1 MQLTDGNANV
11 IPSQSQS
18 NLHSDEP
25 APKEGKTARN
35 KAPKNAYDRIK
46 LGKIRWKLPGRK
58 DSTYAD
64 INTFQHSKNPTPD
77 SRDSQ
82 LKRQSSHNYENPD
95 ILTLESYENIPSRSL
110 SREGRKDSTYADINT
125 FQHSK
130 NPTPESRDSQLK
142 RQSSHNYENPDTLTL
157 QSYENIS
164 TESLSRELTTKP
176 SVTADETVM
185 VENTGVYESVDSNV

>member
-1 MQLTDGNANV
+1 MYVHPQKV
-11 IPSQSQS
+11 KQQQ
-18 NLHSDEP
+18 
-25 APKEGKTARN
+25 N

-64 INTFQHSKNPTPD
+64 INRFQHGPTKDHTPEN
-77 SRDSQ
+77 RDSQ

-95 ILTLESYENIPSRSL
+95 
-110 SREGRKDSTYADINT
+110 A
-125 FQHSK
+125 
-130 NPTPESRDSQLK
+130 
-142 RQSSHNYENPDTLTL
+142 LTL
-157 QSYENIS
+157 QSYENIP

-176 SVTADETVM
+176 SVTVDETVM

>member
-1 MQLTDGNANV
+1 M

-18 NLHSDEP
+18 QSNVHNDEP
-25 APKEGKTARN
+25 APKAGKAGKAARN

-46 LGKIRWKLPGRK
+46 LGKIRWRLPGRKDRTYADINRFQHSKDPTPDSRDSQLKRQSSHNYENPDTLTLQSYENIPSQSLSKEGRK

-64 INTFQHSKNPTPD
+64 INIFQNSKDPTPD

-95 ILTLESYENIPSRSL
+95 ILTLESYENIP
-110 SREGRKDSTYADINT
+110 I
-125 FQHSK
+125 
-130 NPTPESRDSQLK
+130 
-142 RQSSHNYENPDTLTL
+142 
-157 QSYENIS
+157 
-164 TESLSRELTTKP
+164 ESLSRELTTKP

>member
-1 MQLTDGNANV
+1 M

-18 NLHSDEP
+18 NVDNDEP
-25 APKEGKTARN
+25 ASKKGKTARN
-35 KAPKNAYDRIK
+35 KAPKNAYDRIR
-46 LGKIRWKLPGRK
+46 LGKIRWRLPGRK

-64 INTFQHSKNPTPD
+64 INRFQHSKNPTPE
-77 SRDSQ
+77 SRESQ
-82 LKRQSSHNYENPD
+82 LKRQSSHNYENPET
-95 ILTLESYENIPSRSL
+95 LTLESYENIPSQSL

-130 NPTPESRDSQLK
+130 DPTPESRDSKLK
-142 RQSSHNYENPDTLTL
+142 MQSHHNYENPDILTSK
-157 QSYENIS
+157 SYENIPM
-164 TESLSRELTTKP
+164 ESLSRELTTKP